1 MHFRIFS
8 YSPLVFVFAA
18 DMLIHVIKSLL
29 MYLEFVGP
37 YVSHRLSHMRFA
49 KLVSTLWNC
58 RLSSSC
64 SLIDKMFRDSLG
76 KLFESKRAQ
85 IWEIPRSAYFFRKGF
100 LAEISP

>member
-37 YVSHRLSHMRFA
+37 YISHRLSHMRFA

-58 RLSSSC
+58 LPDDD
-64 SLIDKMFRDSLG
+64 LPM
-76 KLFESKRAQ
+76 SKSHKPTLKRED
-85 IWEIPRSAYFFRKGF
+85 WD
-100 LAEISP
+100 